1 MFFGPPVR
9 LMQIFEARSI
19 HPPGIQRDSKIRTFQ
34 PANRQ
39 LENNAKAP
47 FFSIGRSVFLRK
59 RNTLPNR
66 ASVEGEPCKCRSR
79 AVQAIRTSRASIQG
93 PESVYFLHTTLVFA
107 HVYAGF
113 QPQRLL
119 FRKICTKAV
128 SANKANTGHFESQT
142 TKDVTRRFPHQPIV
156 KSQRSGVLRS
166 SSKAKPSHSKARSP
180 SGESMRFFS
189 R

>member
-1 MFFGPPVR
+1 
-9 LMQIFEARSI
+9 MQIFEARGI

-39 LENNAKAP
+39 PESNAKAP
-47 FFSIGRSVFLRK
+47 FFSIGSSLFLRK

-79 AVQAIRTSRASIQG
+79 AVQAIRTSRASVQG
-93 PESVYFLHTTLVFA
+93 AESAYFLHTTPVFA
-107 HVYAGF
+107 HVYTGF

-128 SANKANTGHFESQT
+128 SADKANTEHFESQT
-142 TKDVTRRFPHQPIV
+142 TEGVTRRFPHQPIV

>member
-1 MFFGPPVR
+1 MP
-9 LMQIFEARSI
+9 ISEARSI

-39 LENNAKAP
+39 PESNAKAP
-47 FFSIGRSVFLRK
+47 FFSIGSSLFLRK

-66 ASVEGEPCKCRSR
+66 ASVEGEPCKYCSR
-79 AVQAIRTSRASIQG
+79 TVQAIRTSRASVQG
-93 PESVYFLHTTLVFA
+93 PESAYFLHTAHVFA

-142 TKDVTRRFPHQPIV
+142 TKGVTRRFPHQPIV

>member
-1 MFFGPPVR
+1 MFFGPPAR
-9 LMQIFEARSI
+9 LVLIFEARGI

-39 LENNAKAP
+39 PENNAKAP
-47 FFSIGRSVFLRK
+47 FFSIGSSVFLRK
-59 RNTLPNR
+59 RSTLPSR

-79 AVQAIRTSRASIQG
+79 AGQAIRTSRASVQ
-93 PESVYFLHTTLVFA
+93 ESESAYFPHTTLVFT

-128 SANKANTGHFESQT
+128 SANKANTEHFESQT
-142 TKDVTRRFPHQPIV
+142 TEDVTRRFPHQPIV
-156 KSQRSGVLRS
+156 KSKWSGVLRS

>member
-1 MFFGPPVR
+1 MFFGPPAR
-9 LMQIFEARSI
+9 LVLIFEARGI

-39 LENNAKAP
+39 PESNAKAP
-47 FFSIGRSVFLRK
+47 FFSIGSSVFLRK
-59 RNTLPNR
+59 RGTLPSHT
-66 ASVEGEPCKCRSR
+66 SVEGKPCKCCSR
-79 AVQAIRTSRASIQG
+79 AGQAIRTSRASVQ
-93 PESVYFLHTTLVFA
+93 ESESAYFPHTTLVFA

-128 SANKANTGHFESQT
+128 SANKANTGHFESQMVLS
-142 TKDVTRRFPHQPIV
+142 VTRRFPHQPIV
-156 KSQRSGVLRS
+156 KSQRSDVLRS

>member
-1 MFFGPPVR
+1 MFFGPPAR
-9 LMQIFEARSI
+9 LVPIFEARSI

-39 LENNAKAP
+39 PENNAKAP
-47 FFSIGRSVFLRK
+47 FFSIGSSVFLRK
-59 RNTLPNR
+59 RGTLPNR
-66 ASVEGEPCKCRSR
+66 ASVEGEPYKCCSR
-79 AVQAIRTSRASIQG
+79 TVQAIRTSRASVQ
-93 PESVYFLHTTLVFA
+93 ESESAYFPHTTLVFA

-128 SANKANTGHFESQT
+128 SANKANTEHFESQT

>member
-1 MFFGPPVR
+1 MFFGPPAR
-9 LMQIFEARSI
+9 LVPIFEARSI

-39 LENNAKAP
+39 PESSAKAP
-47 FFSIGRSVFLRK
+47 FSSIGSNLFLRK
-59 RNTLPNR
+59 RDMLPSR

-79 AVQAIRTSRASIQG
+79 AVQAIRTSRASVQ
-93 PESVYFLHTTLVFA
+93 ESESAYFPHTTLVFA

-119 FRKICTKAV
+119 FRKIRTKAV

-142 TKDVTRRFPHQPIV
+142 AESMTRQFPHQPIV

-166 SSKAKPSHSKARSP
+166 SSKAKPSHSKTRSP

>member
-1 MFFGPPVR
+1 MFFEPPAR
-9 LMQIFEARSI
+9 LVPIFEARDI
-19 HPPGIQRDSKIRTFQ
+19 HPTDIQRDSKIRTFQ
-34 PANRQ
+34 PAKRQ
-39 LENNAKAP
+39 PKNSAKAP
-47 FFSIGRSVFLRK
+47 FSSIGSSVFLRK
-59 RNTLPNR
+59 RDRLPSR

-79 AVQAIRTSRASIQG
+79 AVQAIRTRRASVQG
-93 PESVYFLHTTLVFA
+93 AGSAYFLHTTPVFA

-128 SANKANTGHFESQT
+128 SANKANTGHFESQMT
-142 TKDVTRRFPHQPIV
+142 EDVTRRFPHQPIV

>member
-1 MFFGPPVR
+1 MFFGPPAR
-9 LMQIFEARSI
+9 LVPIFEARGI
-19 HPPGIQRDSKIRTFQ
+19 HPPDIQRDSKIRTFQ
-34 PANRQ
+34 PTKRQ
-39 LENNAKAP
+39 PESSTKAP
-47 FFSIGRSVFLRK
+47 FFSIGSSVFLRK
-59 RNTLPNR
+59 RGTLPSR
-66 ASVEGEPCKCRSR
+66 ASVEGEPGKCRSR
-79 AVQAIRTSRASIQG
+79 AGQAIRTSRASVQG
-93 PESVYFLHTTLVFA
+93 PESAYFLHTTLVFA

-119 FRKICTKAV
+119 FRKIRKKAV

-142 TKDVTRRFPHQPIV
+142 AKGMTRRFPHQPIV

>member
-1 MFFGPPVR
+1 MFFGPPAR
-9 LMQIFEARSI
+9 LVPIFEARSI

-39 LENNAKAP
+39 PESNAKAP
-47 FFSIGRSVFLRK
+47 FFSIGSSVFLRK
-59 RNTLPNR
+59 RGTLPSR
-66 ASVEGEPCKCRSR
+66 ASVEGEPCKCCSR
-79 AVQAIRTSRASIQG
+79 TVQAIRTSRASVQ
-93 PESVYFLHTTLVFA
+93 ESESAYFLHTTLVFA

-128 SANKANTGHFESQT
+128 SANKANTEHFESQT
-142 TKDVTRRFPHQPIV
+142 VLSVTRRFPHQPIV

>member
-1 MFFGPPVR
+1 MFFGPPAR
-9 LMQIFEARSI
+9 LVLIFEARGI

-39 LENNAKAP
+39 PENNAKAP
-47 FFSIGRSVFLRK
+47 FFSIGSSVFLRK
-59 RNTLPNR
+59 RGTLPSR

-79 AVQAIRTSRASIQG
+79 AGQAIRTSRASVQG
-93 PESVYFLHTTLVFA
+93 PESAYFLHTTLVFA

-113 QPQRLL
+113 QPQRFL
-119 FRKICTKAV
+119 FRKIRTKAV
-128 SANKANTGHFESQT
+128 SANKANIEHFESQT
-142 TKDVTRRFPHQPIV
+142 AKGMTRRFPHQPIV

>member
-9 LMQIFEARSI
+9 LVPIFEARGI
-19 HPPGIQRDSKIRTFQ
+19 HPPGIQRDSKIRTFRS
-34 PANRQ
+34 ANRQ
-39 LENNAKAP
+39 PESNAKAP
-47 FFSIGRSVFLRK
+47 FFSIGSSVFLRK
-59 RNTLPNR
+59 GNTLPSR
-66 ASVEGEPCKCRSR
+66 ASVEGEPCKCCSR
-79 AVQAIRTSRASIQG
+79 TVQAIRTSRASVQG
-93 PESVYFLHTTLVFA
+93 PESAYFLHTAHVFA

-128 SANKANTGHFESQT
+128 SANKANTGHFESQMAEG
-142 TKDVTRRFPHQPIV
+142 VTRQFPHQPIV

>member
-1 MFFGPPVR
+1 
-9 LMQIFEARSI
+9 MQIFEARGI

-39 LENNAKAP
+39 PESNAKAP
-47 FFSIGRSVFLRK
+47 FFSIGSNLFLRK

-79 AVQAIRTSRASIQG
+79 AGQAIRTSRASVQG
-93 PESVYFLHTTLVFA
+93 AESTYFLHTTPVFA

-119 FRKICTKAV
+119 FRKIRTKAV
-128 SANKANTGHFESQT
+128 SANKANIEHFESQT
-142 TKDVTRRFPHQPIV
+142 TEDVTRQFPHQPIV

-166 SSKAKPSHSKARSP
+166 SSKAKPSHSKTRSP

>member
-1 MFFGPPVR
+1 MFFGPPAR
-9 LMQIFEARSI
+9 LVPIFEARGI
-19 HPPGIQRDSKIRTFQ
+19 HPPGIQRDSKTRTFQ
-34 PANRQ
+34 PVNRQ
-39 LENNAKAP
+39 PEKQRKSTIFQHRKQRFPPKTGHAP
-47 FFSIGRSVFLRK
+47 
-59 RNTLPNR
+59 
-66 ASVEGEPCKCRSR
+66 EPCKCRSR
-79 AVQAIRTSRASIQG
+79 AVQAIRTSRASVQG
-93 PESVYFLHTTLVFA
+93 PESAYFPHTTLVFA

-128 SANKANTGHFESQT
+128 SANKANIEHFESQT
-142 TKDVTRRFPHQPIV
+142 VLSVTRQFPHQPIV